1 MKRKTYRNL
10 GSIELLGMAF
20 ETVLGIPASPSAS
33 VPPCRVVADFRMDLD
48 LAPAAETDAP
58 SRAFDFE
65 HLKSRLR
72 AVAASR
78 PRQLPETLARDFSTV
93 LLAEDRVHRAEVRL
107 SVPPPPGVAG
117 EPELQITYVR
127 AQTREDPPRASARM
141 RMKVMTMKL
150 EGALLKGFSHLYHA
164 VFPLKRWTIPD
175 SDPARPDARPVRQAA
190 DTPVPRIV
198 WQTNFSS
205 ACSLPLWFNYRRNR
219 RLSRDFEHRYVSTE
233 ERRAYLEK
241 YASPRLLAAY
251 DRLEDG
257 AAQADLWRLFVLW
270 REGGVYMDFD
280 ASLIRPLGDIL
291 AGREEVRVWNR
302 KRYTNYF
309 MATVPGNP
317 VYAKMIDAVLSLI
330 EHHGG
335 GELPRVFYATGP
347 GALETVLDSL
357 PPFDYVPCRDCCI
370 QGVFSNEHFQ
380 YIDRPGTKWTRK
392 RTFIR
397 PLGDERKG

>member
-1 MKRKTYRNL
+1 MKRKTYRNP

-20 ETVLGIPASPSAS
+20 ETVLGIPASPGGP
-33 VPPCRVVADFRMDLD
+33 VPSCHVVADFRMDLD
-48 LAPAAETDAP
+48 LAPAAESDAP

-65 HLKSRLR
+65 HLKARLR
-72 AVAASR
+72 AVASARS
-78 PRQLPETLARDFSTV
+78 RQLPETLARDFSAV

-107 SVPPPPGVAG
+107 TVPPPAGAAG
-117 EPELQITYVR
+117 EPALRIAYSR
-127 AQTREDPPRASARM
+127 AQTREDPPFASARM
-141 RMKVMTMKL
+141 RRRVLRMKL
-150 EGALLKGFSHLYHA
+150 AGALLKGLSHLYHA
-164 VFPLKRWTIPD
+164 IFPLRRWSVPD
-175 SDPARPDARPVRQAA
+175 FDQARPVRRRAE
-190 DTPVPRIV
+190 TPVPRIV
-198 WQTNFSS
+198 WQTNFTSE
-205 ACSLPLWFNYRRNR
+205 CSLPLWFNYRRNR

-233 ERRAYLEK
+233 ERRAYLAK
-241 YASPRLLAAY
+241 YAPPRLLAAY

-280 ASLIRPLGDIL
+280 ASLVRPLGEIL

-317 VYAKMIDAVLSLI
+317 VYAKMIDAVISLI
-330 EHHGG
+330 ERHGG

-347 GALETVLDSL
+347 GALETILDSL
-357 PPFDYVPCRDCCI
+357 PPFDYIPCRECCI

-380 YIDRPGTKWTRK
+380 YLDRPGTKWTRK

-397 PLGDERKG
+397 PHCSA